1 MKDSLA
7 NPIPKLHTVEMVISF
22 IGTEDNTVTRK
33 RGIVGVTMLNA
44 AAQRGK
50 GGVAEEIKYQA
61 GKMIGELI
69 LDWKFKYG
77 ELTVL
82 PETKL

>member
-7 NPIPKLHTVEMVISF
+7 NPIPKLHTVEMAITF
-22 IGTEDNTVTRK
+22 IGTEDNTVRRK
-33 RGIVGVTMLNA
+33 SGIGITMLNA
-44 AAQRGK
+44 AIQRGED
-50 GGVAEEIKYQA
+50 GVAEEIKYQA

-69 LDWKFKYG
+69 RDWKFKYG

>member
-1 MKDSLA
+1 
-7 NPIPKLHTVEMVISF
+7 
-22 IGTEDNTVTRK
+22 
-33 RGIVGVTMLNA
+33 MLNA
-44 AAQRGK
+44 AAQRGE

-61 GKMIGELI
+61 RKMIGELI
-69 LDWKFKYG
+69 MDWKFKYG